1 MKKLGN
7 IGLGNFCKALLEHK
21 NIKINSNIFTL
32 PYVFKWNGERYIDIA
47 TVDKTDYTPTE
58 IISLFLEDIYKLD
71 YTWEIIE

>member
-21 NIKINSNIFTL
+21 DIKISSDIFKL
-32 PYVFKWNGERYIDIA
+32 PYVFKWNGERYIDIC
-47 TVDKTDYTPTE
+47 TIDKTDYTPTE

-71 YTWEIIE
+71 YTWEIVE